1 MSKKLRTTK
10 SERGAELIE
19 FALVLPLIILLCLG
33 TIEFGRAYYTYNIL
47 SKAVRDGSRFLS
59 TGLVTSA
66 GTVAPATVTGT
77 KNVVVY
83 GNVAGTGTKILP
95 DLLTTQVNIPAPAVV
110 TGAEQYV
117 TVSVSYPYV
126 PLFRLV
132 MPTTLT
138 LSPKVTMIFVGR
150 IAFPS

>member
-59 TGLVTSA
+59 AGLVTST
-66 GTVAPATVTGT
+66 GTVAPTTVTGT

-95 DLLTTQVNIPAPAVV
+95 DLLTTQVNIPTPAVV
-110 TGAEQYV
+110 SGAEQYV

>member
-66 GTVAPATVTGT
+66 GTVDPTTVTGT

-95 DLLTTQVNIPAPAVV
+95 DLLTTQVNIPAPTVV
-110 TGAEQYV
+110 SGAEQYV

>member
-1 MSKKLRTTK
+1 MSTRLRTK

-19 FALVLPLIILLCLG
+19 FALVLPLILLLCLG
-33 TIEFGRAYYTYNIL
+33 VVEFGRAYYTYNIL
-47 SKAVRDGSRFLS
+47 SKAVRDGARFLS
-59 TGLVTSA
+59 TGLVTST
-66 GTVAPATVTGT
+66 GTVDATTATGT

-95 DLLTTQVNIPAPAVV
+95 DLLTTQVNIPAPTVIS
-110 TGAEQYV
+110 GAEQYV

-150 IAFPS
+150 IGFPS

>member
-10 SERGAELIE
+10 SERGAELLE

-47 SKAVRDGSRFLS
+47 SKAVRDGTRFLS
-59 TGLVTSA
+59 TGLVTST
-66 GTVAPATVTGT
+66 GTVDPTTATST

-83 GNVAGTGTKILP
+83 GNTAGTGTKILP
-95 DLLTTQVNIPAPAVV
+95 DLLTTQVNVPAATVV
-110 TGAEQYV
+110 SGSEQYV

-150 IAFPS
+150 IGFPS

>member
-1 MSKKLRTTK
+1 MSTKLRTK

-19 FALVLPLIILLCLG
+19 FALVLPLLILLCLG

-47 SKAVRDGSRFLS
+47 SKAVRNGARFLS
-59 TGLVTSA
+59 TGLVTST
-66 GTVAPATVTGT
+66 GTLDSTTETNT

-83 GNVAGTGTKILP
+83 GNVAGTGTKVLP
-95 DLLTTQVNIPAPAVV
+95 DLLTTQVNIPAPTVV
-110 TGAEQYV
+110 SGSEQYV

-150 IAFPS
+150 IGFPS